1 MNTISDFI
9 SLVEAKQQE
18 IAVSL
23 AAGNA
28 VNWESYQRMVGQNLG
43 LSDALNILN
52 YLLKE
57 DNENE

>member
-9 SLVEAKQQE
+9 GLIEAKQQE
-18 IAVSL
+18 IAMSL

-52 YLLKE
+52 DLLKE

>member
-9 SLVEAKQQE
+9 GLIEAKQQE
-18 IAVSL
+18 I

-52 YLLKE
+52 DLLKE